1 MNKKEILSSAV
12 VEYVLYENYDDVVKN
27 VCETDEERDFLS
39 QHEDDVVR
47 IYNEVYELIDR
58 EVEKLL

>member
-12 VEYVLYENYDDVVKN
+12 VEYMLYENYDDVVEN